1 MRGMPKTGADRYD
14 VVVVGGGAAGVGA
27 ALGAARAGA
36 RTLLVERY
44 GFLGGAATNAS
55 VLSYCGFFVAGP
67 DATRAIG
74 GVGWELLLE
83 LQRLGLGIAPVRS
96 KSGNWIVM
104 IEVEPA
110 DPSRIVATLRRAGVG
125 GGRHY
130 VVQGFPDERWRYSV
144 DPRWGGELP
153 RTLLLPAAG
162 PMRAFSGAA
171 DFAAL
176 QRWLAP

>member
-1 MRGMPKTGADRYD
+1 MRRREFLWLAPALA
-14 VVVVGGGAAGVGA
+14 VPAAPASA
-27 ALGAARAGA
+27 AAELLPLEMNGWPALR
-36 RTLLVERY
+36 RTL
-44 GFLGGAATNAS
+44 
-55 VLSYCGFFVAGP
+55 AGR
-67 DATRAIG
+67 RAIVHLWG
-74 GVGWELLLE
+74 LTCAPCIEELARWAAFIE
-83 LQRLGLGIAPVRS
+83 RHPQAAV
-96 KSGNWIVM
+96 VM